1 MDELSDI
8 PEVENHIATLD
19 TEVKGFAEGLPYWAK
34 YLAEKILSCN
44 AITDI
49 EINLFWFSVN
59 WRIRPFELAC
69 KNGGNHH
76 AQTAKKL
83 HANREGLHTEASPH
97 RPCASLGSVRS
108 IHFTTNYLL
117 PLAEGVL

>member
-59 WRIRPFELAC
+59 WRIRPFELEC

-83 HANREGLHTEASPH
+83 HANREGLRFMSIEM
-97 RPCASLGSVRS
+97 SLFFEK
-108 IHFTTNYLL
+108 IDHFSSGFSTTSR
-117 PLAEGVL
+117 